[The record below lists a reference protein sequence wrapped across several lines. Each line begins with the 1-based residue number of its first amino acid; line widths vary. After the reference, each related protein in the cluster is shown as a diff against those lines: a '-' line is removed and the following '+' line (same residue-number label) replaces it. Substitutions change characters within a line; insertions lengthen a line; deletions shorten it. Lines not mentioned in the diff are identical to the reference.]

1 MQYIN
6 HKKNIVTL
14 STTVCIKNIL
24 KLMYVLQKIQ
34 KQLTFRHRPN
44 QEHKNLFV
52 PYIVVLKLKCLLTL

>member
-52 PYIVVLKLKCLLTL
+52 PYIVHT